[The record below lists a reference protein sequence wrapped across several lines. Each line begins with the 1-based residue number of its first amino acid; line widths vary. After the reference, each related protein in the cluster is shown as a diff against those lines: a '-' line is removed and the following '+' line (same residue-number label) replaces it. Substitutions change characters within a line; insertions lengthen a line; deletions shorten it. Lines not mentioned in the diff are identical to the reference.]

1 MPRVA
6 IIGVGQTVFGKRT
19 GMSAR
24 ELAFESFVE
33 AINDAGVDAHS
44 IQASIICSGTHYDR
58 QRSPAGVI
66 AEYLGLN
73 PKPTFHVE
81 AACASSGVGLRTA
94 WSLVQSKLHDLV
106 VVVGFQKMTELE
118 SAEIQDIM
126 GRSGDV
132 MWESPFGPTMPAYYA
147 LYAKAHMS
155 KYGTTEEQ
163 MAKVAVKN
171 HHYGASNAKAMFQKE
186 ITVDDVLR
194 SRVIASPLK
203 LYDCCANA
211 DGAACLIVTSEKL
224 ARKYTDAPVWIRGLG
239 LASSPM
245 MVSERESYTSFDCSV
260 HAAREAYKMAKVRPA
275 DIDIAQVH
283 DSFSSAEIINYEDLG
298 FCKPGRGGEFIGEG
312 EPYMGGRIPVNVDG
326 GLLAKGHPVG
336 ATGASHIVTVVKQ
349 LRNEGGKTQV
359 PHAEIGLAHN
369 IGGIGMYSV
378 VTVLAN

>member
-1 MPRVA
+1 
-6 IIGVGQTVFGKRT
+6 
-19 GMSAR
+19 
-24 ELAFESFVE
+24 
-33 AINDAGVDAHS
+33 
-44 IQASIICSGTHYDR
+44 
-58 QRSPAGVI
+58 
-66 AEYLGLN
+66 
-73 PKPTFHVE
+73 
-81 AACASSGVGLRTA
+81 
-94 WSLVQSKLHDLV
+94 
-106 VVVGFQKMTELE
+106 
-118 SAEIQDIM
+118 
-126 GRSGDV
+126 
-132 MWESPFGPTMPAYYA
+132 
-147 LYAKAHMS
+147 
-155 KYGTTEEQ
+155 
-163 MAKVAVKN
+163 
-171 HHYGASNAKAMFQKE
+171 
-186 ITVDDVLR
+186 
-194 SRVIASPLK
+194 
-203 LYDCCANA
+203 
-211 DGAACLIVTSEKL
+211 
-224 ARKYTDAPVWIRGLG
+224 
-239 LASSPM
+239 M